1 MGIKRNIHW
10 FLLAWMSLASLH
22 LRAQPDV
29 HTRSTKIVLFV
40 PLQLDSIFTKEQ
52 EYRLGRY
59 EFPRAA
65 GGYLEFY
72 QGMVAALD
80 SLKSKPGQI
89 DLTVVDTK
97 GKENDLRAMLE
108 KDTLRSA
115 NLWLM
120 FGNVADSRLL
130 ASYAHTYEIPLININ
145 LPNDAGIEDNPHYFM
160 WNSTLATQCEAI
172 YKHLQQH
179 YPLHRI
185 VLVRKKGSMEDRIQ
199 DYLNQY
205 AKKTPGIP
213 ITYTTLG
220 VSDTISQEFLQA
232 NLDSARETILVGA
245 SLDERFA
252 RTLATTASQLCTNG
266 YKIELLGMSTWEN
279 VKEFAGNRYRNLE
292 LTIPTPF
299 YFAKTD
305 ELSKWLQT
313 RFQTE
318 NFGKISDLYLR
329 GYELAFL
336 LHPMLLTEEVDL
348 QTLLPGKRKL
358 LFSEIDWQAVRNPQ
372 TGKTDYLENKKIYFV
387 KRLEGVLRSVR

>member
-1 MGIKRNIHW
+1 MGIKQKISCL
-10 FLLAWMSLASLH
+10 LLAWISLASPQLS
-22 LRAQPDV
+22 AQSDTQMPV
-29 HTRSTKIVLFV
+29 GKIVLFL
-40 PLQLDSIFTKEQ
+40 PLQLDSIFTQEQ
-52 EYRLGRY
+52 QYRLGQY
-59 EFPRAA
+59 EFPRYA

-80 SLKSKPGQI
+80 SLKTNPGQI
-89 DLTVVDTK
+89 DLTVVDTRS
-97 GKENDLRAMLE
+97 KETSLQATLE
-108 KDTLRSA
+108 NNSIRSA
-115 NLWLM
+115 NSWLM
-120 FGNVADSRLL
+120 FGNVAESRFL
-130 ASYAHTYEIPLININ
+130 AQYADAYRIPLININ
-145 LPNDAGIEDNPHYFM
+145 LPNDAGVEENPYYFM

-179 YPLHRI
+179 YPLDRI
-185 VLVRKKGSMEDRIQ
+185 VLIRKKGSIEDRIQ

-232 NLDSARETILVGA
+232 NLDSTRETILVGA

-252 RTLATTASQLCTNG
+252 RTLANTASQLCTNG

-279 VKEFAGNRYRNLE
+279 VKEFAGNRYRNVE

-299 YFAKTD
+299 YYPKTD

-313 RFQTE
+313 RFQNE
-318 NFGKISDLYLR
+318 NFGNISDLYLR

-336 LHPMLLTEEVDL
+336 LHPLLLKGEADL
-348 QTLLPGKRKL
+348 KTLLPGKRKL
-358 LFSEIDWQAVRNPQ
+358 LFSEIDWQEVRNPQ
-372 TGKTDYLENKKIYFV
+372 TGNTDYLENKKIYFV
-387 KRLEGVLRSVR
+387 RRLEGALRSVR